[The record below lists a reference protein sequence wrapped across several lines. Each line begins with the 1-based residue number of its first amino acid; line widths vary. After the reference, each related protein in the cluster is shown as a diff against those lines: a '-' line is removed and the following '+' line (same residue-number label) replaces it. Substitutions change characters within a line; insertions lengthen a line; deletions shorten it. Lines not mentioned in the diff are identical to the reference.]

1 MTEDRIDFSPL
12 DPTED
17 TERFE
22 DIVASI
28 SDAAAPALAARRARA
43 GVFGQVGHR
52 WKPLVAA
59 AAITGIVSV
68 GALLHY
74 QASTATIAELEDVG
88 IAEAIGVPSQIADW
102 VWSDEAPTT
111 AELLWALEEE
121 S

>member
-1 MTEDRIDFSPL
+1 MTDGRTDFSPL

-17 TERFE
+17 AERFE

-28 SDAAAPALAARRARA
+28 SDAAAPMLAARRARA
-43 GVFGQVGHR
+43 SVVGQLGLW
-52 WKPLVAA
+52 WKPLLAA

-74 QASTATIAELEDVG
+74 QASTRTIAELEEVG
-88 IAEAIGVPSQIADW
+88 IAEAIGVPSRIADW
-102 VWSDEAPTT
+102 VWSDEVPTT
-111 AELLWALEEE
+111 AELLWVLEEE

>member
-17 TERFE
+17 AERFE

-28 SDAAAPALAARRARA
+28 SQAAAPALAARGARA
-43 GVFGQVGHR
+43 SVVGQLGLWWR
-52 WKPLVAA
+52 PLLAA

-74 QASTATIAELEDVG
+74 QASTTRIAELEEVG

-111 AELLWALEEE
+111 AELLFTLEEE

>member
-17 TERFE
+17 AERFE
-22 DIVASI
+22 GIVASI
-28 SDAAAPALAARRARA
+28 SDAAAPALATRRARA
-43 GVFGQVGHR
+43 SVVGQVGLW
-52 WKPLVAA
+52 WKPLLAA
-59 AAITGIVSV
+59 AALAGIVSV

-74 QASTATIAELEDVG
+74 QASATTIAELEDVG

-102 VWSDEAPTT
+102 VRSDEAPTT
-111 AELLWALEEE
+111 AELLWALEEQ